1 MEGKDRNKES
11 QPSIASKLPNTLRFS
26 IITLELQS
34 FQNMNPCSTI
44 DPKLE
49 NFLETRISS
58 LQGIKSNQILKFPET
73 SSQIVRVK
81 KYNENL

>member
-1 MEGKDRNKES
+1 
-11 QPSIASKLPNTLRFS
+11 
-26 IITLELQS
+26 
-34 FQNMNPCSTI
+34 MNPCSTI